1 MDHAEFDK
9 YINGSDRLTN
19 KTAIKV
25 ENVGKKYLIGAR
37 RMGTKTIRDSIT
49 NTTAKLLGRL
59 RRSGSVATGAKQE
72 FWALRNVSFEVC
84 AGEVVGLIGRNGA
97 GKSTL
102 LKTLGRITEP
112 TTGSIDIYGRI
123 GSLLEVGTGF
133 NLELSGRDNTYLSG
147 AILGM
152 KKSEI
157 DRHFD
162 EIIAFAEIDQFID
175 TPVKHYSSGMYLR
188 LAFAVAAHLQPE
200 ILLIDEVLAVGD
212 AAFQQKCLG
221 KMDDVAK
228 QGRTVIFVS
237 HNMSAVQELCQ
248 RGILIESGSIAFDG
262 PVSECIGQYFKN
274 TSTDDV
280 FRPED
285 QAGSAPLHISGIKV
299 NDTIAPGIRCG
310 ESFEITADLWA
321 KDIPNPA
328 IIVIIESMNGQ
339 QIVHDR
345 ITTRELAIDNLDGK
359 SKLKVSLPGLWL
371 APGLYSIYIK
381 CLVASVNSGGRY
393 DSERI
398 MLEVRGGI
406 DRTGRTVL
414 TPDVEWSLETR
425 KTAQPVRNEYR
436 QDSPV
441 VTG

>member
-1 MDHAEFDK
+1 MK
-9 YINGSDRLTN
+9 NRI
-19 KTAIKV
+19 AIKV
-25 ENVGKKYLIGAR
+25 ENVGKKYSIGAR
-37 RMGTKTIRDSIT
+37 KKGSKTIRDSIT
-49 NTTAKLLGRL
+49 NTTAGLIDRL
-59 RRSGSVATGAKQE
+59 RPSRSEMTRAKQE
-72 FWALRNVSFEVC
+72 FWALRNISFEVC
-84 AGEVVGLIGRNGA
+84 AGEVVGLVGRNGA

-152 KKSEI
+152 KKAEI

-162 EIIAFAEIDQFID
+162 EIIAFAEIDMFID

-274 TSTDDV
+274 TSADDV
-280 FRPED
+280 FRAND
-285 QAGSAPLHISGIKV
+285 QVGSSPLHISGIKV
-299 NDTIAPGIRCG
+299 NNTVMPGIACG
-310 ESFEITADLWA
+310 EGFEVTADVWA
-321 KDIPNPA
+321 KDIPNPS
-328 IIVIIESMNGQ
+328 IILIIESMNGQ

-345 ITTRELAIDNLDGK
+345 IATKDLGVDILDGK
-359 SKLKVSLPGLWL
+359 NKLKLSLPGLWL

-381 CLVASVNSGGRY
+381 CLVASLHSAGRY

-406 DRTGRTVL
+406 DGTGRTVL
-414 TPDVEWSLETR
+414 TPDVDWELEIDEIP
-425 KTAQPVRNEYR
+425 AAVHSGYR
-436 QDSPV
+436 REPI